1 MPPCSSLNLEEDP
14 RAARVCATLAL
25 LELYSEAGRREDK
38 PGSPLDYQGIAS
50 PSTYYRYKNN
60 FSTRFRLEDVAIV
73 LNSQV
78 RCIGRILT
86 MALVLKRSV

>member
-50 PSTYYRYKNN
+50 PSTYYIDIKI
-60 FSTRFRLEDVAIV
+60 TFRLDF
-73 LNSQV
+73 
-78 RCIGRILT
+78 
-86 MALVLKRSV
+86 VLKM